1 MVTEWTQIFKGTEQ
15 QKTTKMALVFSCVS
29 PSGIQGRQVSCVS
42 PPGHPALCPARW
54 QRPLW
59 LPAAAG
65 RHWQRTRAG
74 RWPVYS
80 LRPIPLQPMGG
91 SPPADG
97 RGPWRAALSMNHL
110 VQVPVSALSSALS
123 DRGQIPAVGR
133 PHCPFLGF
141 LNPTLTFVNSLFIRF
156 PQLLN
161 LSVPGILWL
170 MLGSWLHNKQCNI
183 YAFF

>member
-1 MVTEWTQIFKGTEQ
+1 
-15 QKTTKMALVFSCVS
+15 MALVFPSAS
-29 PSGIQGRQVSCVS
+29 PSGIQGHTVSCVS
-42 PPGHPALCPARW
+42 PPGRPALCAGGSSARW
-54 QRPLW
+54 QQPLR

-80 LRPIPLQPMGG
+80 LRPVPLRPMGG
-91 SPPADG
+91 SPSADG

-133 PHCPFLGF
+133 PHCPFLDF

-161 LSVPGILWL
+161 LSVPGI
-170 MLGSWLHNKQCNI
+170 S
-183 YAFF
+183 